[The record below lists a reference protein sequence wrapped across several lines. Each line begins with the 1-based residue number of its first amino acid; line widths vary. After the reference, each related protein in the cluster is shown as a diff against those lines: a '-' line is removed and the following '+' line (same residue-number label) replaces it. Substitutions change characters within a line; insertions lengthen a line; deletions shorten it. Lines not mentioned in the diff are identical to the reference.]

1 MGLISIILY
10 EKSRFFSAKALLYAA
25 YEAEVRN
32 ERNVNSTID
41 DQISNGNTKVR
52 DYYYSQ
58 DRGIQSV
65 HFRTLKSGYE
75 YIFYRSITSYEEYF
89 ITMSCNLLFNFLSQ
103 CIITYKQFILFVFF
117 IKA

>member
-58 DRGIQSV
+58 DRGIQRVYISV
-65 HFRTLKSGYE
+65 R
-75 YIFYRSITSYEEYF
+75 
-89 ITMSCNLLFNFLSQ
+89 
-103 CIITYKQFILFVFF
+103 
-117 IKA
+117 